1 MTEVQKLTHEK
12 LQAIDDDF
20 AQIEISRSKKMTE
33 LYNRSGK
40 LLKQN
45 AFVPADVCQTVIDRE
60 ILEMN
65 NSVLKNHRQIL
76 NVKQI
81 CTDKITFDSL
91 DAEKEFASHKA
102 TWKTLQIE
110 QFIKVRKNFLV
121 HIKQELIFRSFVTI
135 STQLLPRTH
144 RKLSKFRKI

>member
-1 MTEVQKLTHEK
+1 MEHPEISQLEMEITWEEFENFLSLKKELEKLESEWQDVTEVQKLTHEK

-20 AQIEISRSKKMTE
+20 AQIEISRSEKMTK

-81 CTDKITFDSL
+81 CTH
-91 DAEKEFASHKA
+91 ERH
-102 TWKTLQIE
+102 
-110 QFIKVRKNFLV
+110 
-121 HIKQELIFRSFVTI
+121 
-135 STQLLPRTH
+135 QLFTNTNDT
-144 RKLSKFRKI
+144 S